1 MIKSDTIKVGGEAM
15 KEALLY
21 EKINNMMVICHV
33 CEHHCKIK
41 HNRVG
46 LCGVRKNIGGT
57 LYAINYPLTVASSID
72 PIEKKPI
79 YHYLPH
85 TRTYSFAT
93 EGCNLDCSWCQNH
106 DIAASPI
113 KTGKIRGI
121 EVTPSEH
128 IKKALDY
135 DCPSISYTYTEPT
148 IFLEYALETMKLAHQ
163 KGLKN
168 IWVSNGF
175 MSKETLE
182 LIIPYLDAINVDY
195 KVHNDE
201 AYKKYTNGKGS
212 IVLRNM
218 KYLKEANV
226 HLEVTCL
233 IVPGVN
239 DEKEAL
245 VKMLQDLYD
254 YLGEDQV
261 IHLSR
266 FFGAYKMQDH
276 LPTPKETMYL
286 ARELALELGFK
297 HIHLG
302 NM

>member
-1 MIKSDTIKVGGEAM
+1 MKKSDTIKVGGEAM

-21 EKINNMMVICHV
+21 EKIDNKIVICHV

-41 HNRVG
+41 HNHVG
-46 LCGVRKNIGGT
+46 ICGVRKNIEGT
-57 LYAINYPLTVASSID
+57 LYALNYPLSVASSID

-79 YHYLPH
+79 YHFLPH
-85 TRTYSFAT
+85 TSTYSFAT

-106 DIAASPI
+106 DIAKSPI
-113 KTGKIRGI
+113 KTRKIRGI
-121 EVTPSEH
+121 ELTPSEH
-128 IKKALDY
+128 IKKALAY
-135 DCPSISYTYTEPT
+135 HCPSISYTYTEPT

-163 KGLKN
+163 NKLKN

-175 MSKETLE
+175 MSRETLE

-201 AYKKYTNGKGS
+201 EYQKYTNGLGS

-218 KYLKEANV
+218 KTIKDAHI

-233 IVPGVN
+233 IIPGVN
-239 DEKEAL
+239 DREEAL
-245 VKMLQDLYD
+245 MKMLQDLFD

-266 FFGAYKMQDH
+266 FFGAYKMKNY

-286 ARELALELGFK
+286 ARDLARDIGFK
-297 HIHLG
+297 QIHLG